1 MLNKINGLCYQYK
14 LRCISRGALGAPL
27 LLDLLAGFLRLRRGD
42 GKPEKDQEFP
52 VSHISQFI
60 IMGSNH
66 AGYSEI
72 KFLSMGSK
80 LGSIEHYSQ
89 EIMT

>member
-1 MLNKINGLCYQYK
+1 M
-14 LRCISRGALGAPL
+14 
-27 LLDLLAGFLRLRRGD
+27 LDLLAGFLRLRRGD

-52 VSHISQFI
+52 VSHLSQFI
-60 IMGSNH
+60 IMGSKQ

-80 LGSIEHYSQ
+80 LGSIDPYLQ
-89 EIMT
+89 GIIF